1 MPQYAA
7 AKDLE
12 IQAEINQ
19 SNKFFLTIPL
29 REAERARRLEGP
41 HLLRDAEDDERPV
54 GGVKVGDDS

>member
-1 MPQYAA
+1 MPQYAG

-12 IQAEINQ
+12 VKAEINR
-19 SNKFFLTIPL
+19 SNRFSDNTA

-54 GGVKVGDDS
+54 GGVKVGDNS